1 MPHSEMSRG
10 RLRAPAPLVSEASPL
25 LPLPVLAK
33 IWLLSRRLGFG
44 NSGRVSRWGQRL
56 ACRQGA
62 GPAEP
67 RRARTHS
74 RRREWAGPSQLGPQ
88 KPWQPA
94 STGLWNLVLKEGARP
109 SKAALEFPVA
119 GKLLRI
125 VCLGS
130 GSDVCSLLILWPT

>member
-10 RLRAPAPLVSEASPL
+10 RLRAPAPLISEASPL

-44 NSGRVSRWGQRL
+44 NSGRVSRWGQRR
-56 ACRQGA
+56 AWRQGV

-67 RRARTHS
+67 WSARTHS
-74 RRREWAGPSQLGPQ
+74 KRREWADPSQLGPHEQ
-88 KPWQPA
+88 WQPA
-94 STGLWNLVLKEGARP
+94 GTGLWTLVLKEGARL
-109 SKAALEFPVA
+109 SRATLAFPMA
-119 GKLLRI
+119 GRLLRI

-130 GSDVCSLLILWPT
+130 SSDVWSLLVLWPT

>member
-44 NSGRVSRWGQRL
+44 NLGRVSRWGQRR
-56 ACRQGA
+56 AWRQGA

-67 RRARTHS
+67 WSARTHS
-74 RRREWAGPSQLGPQ
+74 RRREWADPSQLGPQ
-88 KPWQPA
+88 KPWQAAP
-94 STGLWNLVLKEGARP
+94 TGVWTLVLKEGARP
-109 SKAALEFPVA
+109 SRATLGFPVA
-119 GKLLRI
+119 GRPLRI

-130 GSDVCSLLILWPT
+130 SSVVWSLLILWPT